1 MTFKRIIEKH
11 SEEMEMVFDLPDNNN
26 HFILLTLDSID
37 DFDMTSDGQELFKL
51 VDNAIP
57 IGSIDFSL
65 VF

>member
-1 MTFKRIIEKH
+1 
-11 SEEMEMVFDLPDNNN
+11 MVFDLPDNNN

>member
-1 MTFKRIIEKH
+1 MTFKRIIEKN

-57 IGSIDFSL
+57 IGSIDFL
-65 VF
+65 